1 VDRAAP
7 AARARGA
14 DPGALTGPPASAGA
28 WEKSRGLRERS
39 QSGASD
45 RVARGIARSRDDAD
59 AALHEGGAFLV
70 E

>member
-1 VDRAAP
+1 
-7 AARARGA
+7 
-14 DPGALTGPPASAGA
+14 
-28 WEKSRGLRERS
+28 LRERS